1 MITAI
6 IFSSLAVKM
15 RGLIN
20 SLSLCF
26 GFSLCFGLLSP
37 ISAGAAKMPTEMLTG
52 ADLRAGLIGYLAE
65 QGYEGNPAIN
75 QSRLFRPCAAPL
87 SYQPMFGNLQT
98 VEVTCPDPDGW
109 KLAIRTKIGAPAPKK
124 VKKIADLTVK
134 AGQTVAYVEAAQ
146 SLKRGH
152 VITASDIKIAKGSVK
167 GISDYYNSVDA
178 LVGRKLKR
186 RLGIGKML
194 RASYLEANWLISEG
208 QPVTLTSEFGGV
220 QVVSEGKALENAQWG
235 EVARFL
241 NVRSGREVFATV
253 ISEKKVIIGA
263 NKF

>member
-1 MITAI
+1 MQICQMITVT
-6 IFSSLAVKM
+6 IFSSLAVEM
-15 RGLIN
+15 RTVIAI
-20 SLSLCF
+20 F
-26 GFSLCFGLLSP
+26 PLCFGLLST
-37 ISAGAAKMPTEMLTG
+37 ISAGAAKTPTEMLTG

-65 QGYEGNPAIN
+65 QGYEGNPVIN
-75 QSRLFRPCAAPL
+75 QSRLFRPCEGL
-87 SYQPMFGNLQT
+87 ISYQPMFGNMQT
-98 VEVTCPDPDGW
+98 VEISCPDPDGW
-109 KLAIRTKIGAPAPKK
+109 KLAIRTKIGAPAIKK
-124 VKKIADLTVK
+124 REKIADLRVK
-134 AGQTVAYVEAAQ
+134 ADQAVAYVEAAQ

-152 VITASDIKIAKGSVK
+152 VITASDIQIAKGSVK
-167 GISDYYNSVDA
+167 GISDYYNSVDM
-178 LVGRKLKR
+178 LIGRKLKR

-194 RASYLEANWLISEG
+194 RASHLEDNWLISAG
-208 QPVTLTSEFGGV
+208 QPVTLTSEFGGG

>member
-1 MITAI
+1 
-6 IFSSLAVKM
+6 M
-15 RGLIN
+15 RILIAT
-20 SLSLCF
+20 
-26 GFSLCFGLLSP
+26 FSLCFSLLLP

-52 ADLRAGLIGYLAE
+52 ADLRASLIEYLAE
-65 QGYEGNPAIN
+65 QGYQGNPAIN
-75 QSRLFRPCAAPL
+75 QSRRFRPCEAPI
-87 SYQPMFGNLQT
+87 SYQPMFGNMQT
-98 VEVTCPDPDGW
+98 VEVSCPDPDGW
-109 KLAIRTKIGAPAPKK
+109 KLAIRTKIGISAPKK
-124 VKKIADLTVK
+124 RKKIANLPVK
-134 AGQTVAYVEAAQ
+134 ADQNVVYIEAAQ

-152 VITASDIKIAKGSVK
+152 VITASDIKIATGSVK

-186 RLGIGKML
+186 TLGIGKML

>member
-1 MITAI
+1 
-6 IFSSLAVKM
+6 M
-15 RGLIN
+15 RILIAT
-20 SLSLCF
+20 
-26 GFSLCFGLLSP
+26 FSLCFSLLLP
-37 ISAGAAKMPTEMLTG
+37 ISAGAVKMPTEMLTG

-65 QGYEGNPAIN
+65 QGYQGNPAIN
-75 QSRLFRPCAAPL
+75 QSRRFRPCEAPI
-87 SYQPMFGNLQT
+87 SYQPMFGNMQT
-98 VEVTCPDPDGW
+98 VEVSCPDPDGW
-109 KLAIRTKIGAPAPKK
+109 KLAIRTKIGISAPKK
-124 VKKIADLTVK
+124 RKKIANSPVK
-134 AGQTVAYVEAAQ
+134 ADQNVVYIEAAQ

-152 VITASDIKIAKGSVK
+152 VITASDIKIATGSVK

-186 RLGIGKML
+186 KLGIGKML

-241 NVRSGREVFATV
+241 NVRSGRKVFATV

>member
-1 MITAI
+1 
-6 IFSSLAVKM
+6 M
-15 RGLIN
+15 RALIN
-20 SLSLCF
+20 TLSLCF

-134 AGQTVAYVEAAQ
+134 ADQTVLYVAAAQ

-152 VITASDIKIAKGSVK
+152 VIIPSDIKIAKGSVK

>member
-1 MITAI
+1 MQICQRIIAI
-6 IFSSLAVKM
+6 IFSFLAVNM
-15 RGLIN
+15 RILIAT
-20 SLSLCF
+20 
-26 GFSLCFGLLSP
+26 FSLCFSLLLP

-52 ADLRAGLIGYLAE
+52 ADLRASLIEYLAE
-65 QGYEGNPAIN
+65 QGYQGNPAIN
-75 QSRLFRPCAAPL
+75 QSRRFRPCEAPI
-87 SYQPMFGNLQT
+87 SYQPMFGNMQT
-98 VEVTCPDPDGW
+98 VEVSCPDPDGW
-109 KLAIRTKIGAPAPKK
+109 KLAVRTKIGVSAPKK
-124 VKKIADLTVK
+124 RKKIANLPVK
-134 AGQTVAYVEAAQ
+134 ADQNVMYIEAAQ

-152 VITASDIKIAKGSVK
+152 VITPSDIKIATGSVK

-241 NVRSGREVFATV
+241 NVRSGRKVFATV

>member
-1 MITAI
+1 MQICQRITAT
-6 IFSSLAVKM
+6 IFSFLAVNM
-15 RGLIN
+15 RWLIAI
-20 SLSLCF
+20 
-26 GFSLCFGLLSP
+26 FSLCFGLVSP
-37 ISAGAAKMPTEMLTG
+37 LSAGAVKMPTEMLTG

-65 QGYEGNPAIN
+65 QGYQGNPAIN
-75 QSRLFRPCAAPL
+75 QSRRFRPCEAPI
-87 SYQPMFGNLQT
+87 SYQPMFGNMQT
-98 VEVTCPDPDGW
+98 VEVSCPDPDGW
-109 KLAIRTKIGAPAPKK
+109 KLAIRTKIGISVPKK
-124 VKKIADLTVK
+124 RKKIANLPVK
-134 AGQTVAYVEAAQ
+134 ADQNVVYIEAAQ

-152 VITASDIKIAKGSVK
+152 VITVSDIKIATGSVK

-186 RLGIGKML
+186 TLGIGKML